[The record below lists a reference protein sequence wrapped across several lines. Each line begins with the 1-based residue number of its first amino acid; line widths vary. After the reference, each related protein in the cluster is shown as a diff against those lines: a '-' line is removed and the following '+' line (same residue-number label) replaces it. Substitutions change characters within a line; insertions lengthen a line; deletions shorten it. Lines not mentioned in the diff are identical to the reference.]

1 MERKERGI
9 FWHVYIGIHLS
20 HCSSKSWQVGRSAL
34 VCLVFLA
41 HVFNKDGCSRVWWG
55 FWSGMRVQNA
65 RSFSFLIP
73 QVLNHVNETEMKEH
87 TIATVINYSIIG

>member
-1 MERKERGI
+1 
-9 FWHVYIGIHLS
+9 
-20 HCSSKSWQVGRSAL
+20 
-34 VCLVFLA
+34 
-41 HVFNKDGCSRVWWG
+41 
-55 FWSGMRVQNA
+55 MRVQNA